1 MAVKLTVV
9 PVQTG
14 FAAATIV
21 TLTGSN
27 ALTIV
32 GVEEVAKSAVH
43 PAEFE

>member
-9 PVQTG
+9 PAQTG
-14 FAAATIV
+14 FASAAIV

-27 ALTIV
+27 ALTVV
-32 GVEEVAKSAVH
+32 GVEEVADGAVH